1 MQIPVSLLIALGVQQ
16 LCQLIKFVSCSI
28 RGRNLSPRYFF
39 SSGGMPSAHSAFV
52 TALCVAV
59 GVRSGI
65 GSEVFSAT
73 LVLAFIVIHD
83 ALRVRGALQQVIHII
98 KKDHPEEGGPAARL
112 PDTIGH
118 DAAEIAAGIILGII
132 LALPLA
138 FFSLRFVP
146 GNSGN
151 PL

>member
-16 LCQLIKFVSCSI
+16 LCQLIKFVAYSVRDRRI
-28 RGRNLSPRYFF
+28 NPRYFV

-52 TALCVAV
+52 TALCVSV
-59 GVRSGI
+59 GVRGGF

-83 ALRVRGALQQVIHII
+83 AVRVRGALQQVILIL
-98 KKDHPEEGGPAARL
+98 KTNHPGQGNPAAGL

-118 DAAEIAAGIILGII
+118 DAAEIAAGIFLGIL

-138 FFSLRFVP
+138 VLTQTM
-146 GNSGN
+146 
-151 PL
+151 